1 MSKIEELN
9 NEIIKEYKGGDQDR
23 RVFLQTI
30 KAALQLKEKEKGQL
44 AEADEMQLLKQELK
58 QRQQAREEYASGGR
72 EDLVSKIDKEIE
84 ELKSMLPEEMSDEKI
99 EETVRKVYEESDDKS
114 FGAVMKATMAELQGQ
129 ADGGKVSQIVK
140 KILG

>member
-1 MSKIEELN
+1 
-9 NEIIKEYKGGDQDR
+9 
-23 RVFLQTI
+23 
-30 KAALQLKEKEKGQL
+30 
-44 AEADEMQLLKQELK
+44 MQLLKQELK

-84 ELKSMLPEEMSDEKI
+84 ELKSMLPEEKSDERI